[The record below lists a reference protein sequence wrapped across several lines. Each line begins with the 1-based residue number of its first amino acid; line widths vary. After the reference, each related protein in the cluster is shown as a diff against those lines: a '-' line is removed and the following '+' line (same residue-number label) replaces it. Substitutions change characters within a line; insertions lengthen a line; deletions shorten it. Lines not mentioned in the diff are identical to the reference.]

1 MTVCHREAALF
12 RGARLAS
19 IPDKHKTVTRRS
31 DSPSKPMT
39 PSVQWGISAQTSAE
53 AIARFERMPP
63 QSMNMQLF
71 AMVGSSNADVVAEQD
86 RTRQQG
92 AQPSLLRKVVQ
103 QIQEQKP
110 QTPIIQCF
118 PLSSTSSRCR
128 TRDISV
134 EVQNLFSA

>member
-1 MTVCHREAALF
+1 
-12 RGARLAS
+12 
-19 IPDKHKTVTRRS
+19 
-31 DSPSKPMT
+31 MT